1 MSEALPMRSQIA
13 ESLDFGDQATLIVGA
28 VRKDEAAIRAIVRL
42 HNQRLYRIARSVL
55 RNDSEAEDAVQQAYI
70 HAFTH
75 LAAFRGDS
83 KLSTWLS
90 RIVLNE
96 ALGRVRK
103 RESTVDI
110 DALDIKRELQ
120 AQVIRFPAANAF
132 ADPERALAQRQ
143 VQILLERAIDD
154 LPEPFRL
161 VLVARVVEEMSVEET
176 ADLLGLR
183 PATVKTRLRRARAAV
198 KQSLEAQLGPALTSA
213 YPFMG
218 RRCERIADVVVAG
231 LARL

>member
-1 MSEALPMRSQIA
+1 MRSQIA
-13 ESLDFGDQATLIVGA
+13 ESRDFGDQTALIARA
-28 VRKDEAAIRAIVRL
+28 VRKDEAAVRAIVRQ

-55 RNDSEAEDAVQQAYI
+55 RNDSEAQDAVQQTYVL
-70 HAFTH
+70 AFTH
-75 LAAFRGDS
+75 LDAFRGDS

-96 ALGRVRK
+96 ALGRLRK

-183 PATVKTRLRRARAAV
+183 PATVKTRLHRARAAV

-218 RRCERIADVVVAG
+218 RRGEHIADVVVAT